1 MTDEIRRDIA
11 ARLQDETEEGRRAY
25 LDGLWMGLV
34 VCGSMEHSEFQE
46 LEAEIWRLE
55 GLR

>member
-11 ARLQDETEEGRRAY
+11 ARLSDETEEGRQAY

-34 VCGSMEHSEFQE
+34 VCGSMEHSQFEE
-46 LEAEIWRLE
+46 LEDEIRRLV
-55 GLR
+55 G

>member
-11 ARLQDETEEGRRAY
+11 ARLSDETEEGRQAY

-34 VCGSMEHSEFQE
+34 VCGSMEHSQFEE
-46 LEAEIWRLE
+46 LEDEIRRLE

>member
-1 MTDEIRRDIA
+1 MTEEIRRDIA
-11 ARLQDETEEGRRAY
+11 ARLQDEDERGRQAY

-46 LEAEIWRLE
+46 LEEEIRRLV
-55 GLR
+55 G